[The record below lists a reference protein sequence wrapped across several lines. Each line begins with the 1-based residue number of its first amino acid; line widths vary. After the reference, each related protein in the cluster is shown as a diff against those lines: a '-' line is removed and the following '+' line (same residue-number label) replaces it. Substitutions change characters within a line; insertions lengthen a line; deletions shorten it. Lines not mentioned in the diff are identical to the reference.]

1 MIGKRGV
8 SKQGSVSRRD
18 FVSNQTYIEFYKK
31 YMIYSNQ
38 GDYSNEIP
46 VFPKSTL
53 GKLKSIIWR
62 YMFFTYLCNKPWAK
76 HRGPGTR
83 CLYID
88 CSVRWEECINTK
100 NWNESNLAW
109 NKMRPRLIHSNNCH
123 KWSNGK
129 FSPSRF
135 FFICKGHDRSC
146 PVLVNNE

>member
-8 SKQGSVSRRD
+8 SKQGSVSRKEG
-18 FVSNQTYIEFYKK
+18 FCLYNQTYRILQKIYDIQIKETMVTK
-31 YMIYSNQ
+31 Y
-38 GDYSNEIP
+38 
-46 VFPKSTL
+46 PKSTL
-53 GKLKSIIWR
+53 SNRFYAWR
-62 YMFFTYLCNKPWAK
+62 YMYFTYLCNKPWAK
-76 HRGPGTR
+76 RRGPGTR

-88 CSVRWEECINTK
+88 CSVRWEKCINTK

-109 NKMRPRLIHSNNCH
+109 NKMRPKLIHSNNCH

-135 FFICKGHDRSC
+135 FFICKVHDRSC